1 MVHSK
6 QANQCATSA
15 KMSNRSLGLYKYRI
29 GDCQVSEV
37 RLYMVTISPSQEPD
51 RMVCVHYAVCDTVW
65 EKTSDLSKKK
75 QQRKVLTEVK
85 HSFKSS

>member
-1 MVHSK
+1 
-6 QANQCATSA
+6 
-15 KMSNRSLGLYKYRI
+15 
-29 GDCQVSEV
+29 
-37 RLYMVTISPSQEPD
+37 MVTISPSQEPD